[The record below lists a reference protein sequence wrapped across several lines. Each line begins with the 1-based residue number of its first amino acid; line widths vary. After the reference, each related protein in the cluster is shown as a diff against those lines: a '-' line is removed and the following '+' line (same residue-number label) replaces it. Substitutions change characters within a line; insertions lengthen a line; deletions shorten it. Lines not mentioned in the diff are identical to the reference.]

1 MDKKTMKIVKMVTAY
16 CAIAIAAIFITY
28 SIGVGAG
35 MARQK
40 KTMEDDI
47 FKAVAATRND
57 TAEMTIGGI
66 VYQITIKY

>member
-1 MDKKTMKIVKMVTAY
+1 
-16 CAIAIAAIFITY
+16 
-28 SIGVGAG
+28 
-35 MARQK
+35 
-40 KTMEDDI
+40 MEDDI